1 MAKSSGS
8 LEKWRD
14 YFGRANSDIFDIIEY
29 AVMVAAVD
37 CPKEFKLR
45 RDKIA
50 EMLFT
55 CKLTMCFGCDKVEL
69 ALPIIGNDDVDGKMK
84 GKNEF
89 GGGGAAGVSKE
100 SKANSSVDHHDVELN
115 VNQVSNY
122 SYGEAEALTEEIEEQ
137 TQTFEEVMS
146 IKDIIDNS
154 QAESAELFECLRRLQ
169 LMALSVEILKATEIG
184 KSVNSLRKHNSKDIR
199 HLSRTLIE
207 DWKVLVDEWVNAAA
221 AFAGTEST
229 PESKKASV
237 VDEEEEGLPSPPLDD
252 LAFFSAQTTS
262 VELSQFFDGMDD
274 DGNPRNSGELNGNRG
289 NGGKPSLSNQN
300 IPVRKKQSVDC
311 FNAAPKE
318 QKDEQH
324 NKQEAVIKKQ
334 TVPKLNKP
342 SGGDSGPG
350 RLIKPALEQKL
361 KINEMNFQQ
370 KSDRGTIQKK
380 PVLSQQNK
388 LRRSDEDAV
397 QVKLEAT
404 KRKLQ
409 ERYQEVEN
417 AKRQRTIQV
426 MELHDIPKKIPN
438 QGLGLKNAHMK
449 PGNSNRHWA
458 NGRR

>member
-1 MAKSSGS
+1 MAKSSGN

-14 YFGRANSDIFDIIEY
+14 YFRTANSDIFDIIEY

-45 RDKIA
+45 RDRIA

-69 ALPIIGNDDVDGKMK
+69 ALPIVGSDGVDGKVK
-84 GKNEF
+84 SKNEF
-89 GGGGAAGVSKE
+89 GGGGGGGSKE

-122 SYGEAEALTEEIEEQ
+122 SYGEAEALTEEIEEE
-137 TQTFEEVMS
+137 TETFGEVMR
-146 IKDIIDNS
+146 IKDIIDVS

-169 LMALSVEILKATEIG
+169 LMALSVETLKATEIG

-207 DWKVLVDEWVNAAA
+207 DWKVLVDEWVNATA
-221 AFAGTEST
+221 AFTGTEST

-262 VELSQFFDGMDD
+262 IELSQFFDGMDD
-274 DGNPRNSGELNGNRG
+274 DGNPQNSGEFNENRG
-289 NGGKPSLSNQN
+289 NGRKPSLGNQN
-300 IPVRKKQSVDC
+300 IPERKQQSVDC

-318 QKDEQH
+318 RKDEQQK
-324 NKQEAVIKKQ
+324 KQEAVIKKQ
-334 TVPKLNKP
+334 TTVAKSNKP
-342 SGGDSGPG
+342 SGGDYGPG
-350 RLIKPALEQKL
+350 RPIKPVSEQKL
-361 KINEMNFQQ
+361 KINEMKFQQ
-370 KSDRGTIQKK
+370 KSDKGTIQKR

-388 LRRSDEDAV
+388 LRHSDEDAV

-426 MELHDIPKKIPN
+426 MELHDIPKRAPN
-438 QGLGLKNAHMK
+438 QGLGLKNPHMR
-449 PGNSNRHWA
+449 PGNNTRHWA